1 MLVTDSGLIL
11 ERSIVWESLGD
22 VDQSSSEFF
31 NGNFKKPELQE
42 NHHTNII
49 PTEITD
55 PHRDSD
61 LE

>member
-22 VDQSSSEFF
+22 VDQGSSEFF

-42 NHHTNII
+42 NIPGNVNNTNTV
-49 PTEITD
+49 PAST
-55 PHRDSD
+55 D